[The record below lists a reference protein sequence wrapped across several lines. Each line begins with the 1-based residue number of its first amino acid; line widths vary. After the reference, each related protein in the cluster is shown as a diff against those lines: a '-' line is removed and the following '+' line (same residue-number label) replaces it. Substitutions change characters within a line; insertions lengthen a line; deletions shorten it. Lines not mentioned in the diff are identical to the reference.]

1 MSNGQKGRFKIK
13 VWLNKDGEPPDE
25 PSNSKDD
32 KEESSSS
39 FMGDSGDSSDGISKG
54 LVQNDD
60 ENDENSTIENVQ
72 EKVQNNNDP
81 SKMPSPP
88 SLSSTIN
95 SEEPEKCPNCDK
107 MIDPYQT
114 KTLIQVVVAEEPSSH
129 SIKFNSM
136 RNPVKFNALLYAVMS
151 KP

>member
-1 MSNGQKGRFKIK
+1 MNIDLKKFKKIEPIYGQKGRFKIK
-13 VWLNKDGEPPDE
+13 IWLNKDGEPPDE

-39 FMGDSGDSSDGISKG
+39 FMGDSGDSSDGISKE

-60 ENDENSTIENVQ
+60 ENDENSTIEIVQ

-88 SLSSTIN
+88 SLSSTVN

-107 MIDPYQT
+107 MIDPYD
-114 KTLIQVVVAEEPSSH
+114 KNPHPSCCSGRT
-129 SIKFNSM
+129 F
-136 RNPVKFNALLYAVMS
+136 
-151 KP
+151 